1 MEYAKDVVLDMKNG
15 TDVKNDTEWKYAKK
29 RFFGRGVFRKLE
41 GRKILLSILV
51 VTLAFMVIDM
61 ILISSFIGVLGT
73 V

>member
-1 MEYAKDVVLDMKNG
+1 MILNG
-15 TDVKNDTEWKYAKK
+15 NMAKK